1 MKLIIFAIF
10 ILIAFSAISSKK
22 IKASDIFKGSKNHQS
37 SGSNNRKT
45 TKQTY
50 KIELVKNGPQILKDQ
65 RENLG
70 HTAQAV

>member
-1 MKLIIFAIF
+1 MKLILFVIFNI
-10 ILIAFSAISSKK
+10 IGIYSISPKVLN
-22 IKASDIFKGSKNHQS
+22 ASDIFKGSKNHQS